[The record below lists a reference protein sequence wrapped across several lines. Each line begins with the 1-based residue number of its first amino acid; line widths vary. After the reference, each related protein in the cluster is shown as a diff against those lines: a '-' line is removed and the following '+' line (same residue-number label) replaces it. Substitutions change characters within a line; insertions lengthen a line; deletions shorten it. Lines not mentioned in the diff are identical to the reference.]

1 MLTPAMR
8 NWFGRSSR
16 STVTMLL
23 EPTLDLKPEPAAEQ
37 GQPPPAKQPDTLW
50 HKDRLTVTDQLW
62 GPGYTIPGGEIEL
75 LRLAK
80 PLGLSAAASL
90 LLLGVGAGGAACSL
104 VTALGVWVNGFEA
117 DPDLV
122 AAAAEHVTRNNMGKR
137 ARIDQWNPADPSF
150 ARHYYHHALAL
161 EPILGQLPET
171 VLSAISN
178 ALKPG
183 GQLMMTELVADVP
196 LNPNEPLVAQW
207 AGLERRDPRALPTE
221 IAITRVM
228 GRQGYDVR
236 IVEDLSQRFMHQGI
250 MGWRRLVRTLQEGKP
265 SRHQARLIVREAE
278 VWLVRLRLFREGRL
292 RLVRWHAIGN
302 GLG

>member
-23 EPTLDLKPEPAAEQ
+23 EPALTRPAEPVPEPVK
-37 GQPPPAKQPDTLW
+37 PPETLW
-50 HKDRLTVTDQLW
+50 HSGRLAVTDALW
-62 GPGYTIPGGEIEL
+62 GEGYLIPGGEIEL

-80 PLGLSAAASL
+80 PLGLSAAANL
-90 LLLGVGAGGAACSL
+90 LLLGAGAGGAACSL

-117 DPDLV
+117 EPELV
-122 AAAAEHVTRNNMGKR
+122 AAAWQRVAGSNLGKR
-137 ARIDQWNPADPSF
+137 ARIDFWNPADPSF

-161 EPILGQLPET
+161 EPLMGHLPEA
-171 VLSAISN
+171 VLAAIAA

-183 GQLMMTELVADVP
+183 GQLMMTELVADAP
-196 LNPNEPLVAQW
+196 LSPNDALVAQW
-207 AGLERRDPRALPTE
+207 ARLERRDPQTVPTE
-221 IAITRVM
+221 IAITRVL

-236 IVEDLSQRFMHQGI
+236 IVEDVSQRFMHQGI
-250 MGWRRLVRTLQEGKP
+250 MGWRRMVRAMQDAKP
-265 SRHQARLIVREAE
+265 SRQHAKLVVHEAE

-292 RLVRWHAIGN
+292 RLVRWHAIGS

>member
-1 MLTPAMR
+1 MLTPSMR

-23 EPTLDLKPEPAAEQ
+23 EPTLDLPPEREPKPV
-37 GQPPPAKQPDTLW
+37 QPIEALW
-50 HKDRLTVTDQLW
+50 HPGRLAVSDALW
-62 GPGYTIPGGEIEL
+62 GDGYLIPGGEIAL
-75 LRLAK
+75 LQLAK

-90 LLLGVGAGGAACSL
+90 LLLGAGAGGAACSL

-122 AAAAEHVTRNNMGKR
+122 EAATQRIARSNLGKR
-137 ARIDQWNPADPSF
+137 ARIDAWNPADPSF

-161 EPILGQLPET
+161 EPLLGHLPEAI
-171 VLSAISN
+171 LAAISA

-183 GQLMMTELVADVP
+183 GQLMMTELVADAP
-196 LNPNEPLVAQW
+196 LNPDDALVAQW
-207 AGLERRDPRALPTE
+207 ARLERRDPLALPTE
-221 IAITRVM
+221 IAITRVL

-250 MGWRRLVRTLQEGKP
+250 MGWRRMVRSLQDAKP
-265 SRHQARLIVREAE
+265 SRQQAKIVVHEAE

-302 GLG
+302 ELG

>member
-8 NWFGRSSR
+8 NWFGRSAR

-23 EPTLDLKPEPAAEQ
+23 EPTLTLPAEHGAEVPDKPPES
-37 GQPPPAKQPDTLW
+37 LW
-50 HKDRLTVTDQLW
+50 HAGRLAVTDALW
-62 GPGYTIPGGEIEL
+62 GDGYLIPGGEIEL

-90 LLLGVGAGGAACSL
+90 LLLGAGAGGAACSL

-122 AAAAEHVTRNNMGKR
+122 AAAGQRVANRNLGKR
-137 ARIDQWNPADPSF
+137 ARIDFWNPADPSF
-150 ARHYYHHALAL
+150 AYNYYHHALAL
-161 EPILGQLPET
+161 EPLMGHLAEAILA
-171 VLSAISN
+171 AISA

-183 GQLMMTELVADVP
+183 GQLMMTELVADAP
-196 LNPNEPLVAQW
+196 LNPADALVAQW
-207 AGLERRDPRALPTE
+207 ARLERRDPSALPTE
-221 IAITRVM
+221 IAITRVL

-236 IVEDLSQRFMHQGI
+236 IVEDVSQRVMHQGI
-250 MGWRRLVRTLQEGKP
+250 MGWRRMVRAMQDAKP
-265 SRHQARLIVREAE
+265 SREQAKLVVHEAE
-278 VWLVRLRLFREGRL
+278 VWLLRLRLFREGRL

-302 GLG
+302 GSG